1 MAERRFSLCRFLR
14 RKKKKEGP
22 GTAPAQ
28 QPEEVEQPQPLQED
42 PGRDRTQEQDRARG
56 HFHRAAQAVLKS
68 VGIRRPKTKI
78 TPIQVVAQPDP
89 TPSELTA
96 KADSATSEDEAD
108 TDIAVVQCPPSAPGL
123 DIPGER
129 VVSVEEA
136 MKPERAMEQRPPRVP
151 KLAWL
156 KEGEEEGPGAAPSQ
170 QPEEAQ
176 QSQSLQEGEWQSWAP
191 GLVATAR
198 WASCHPIPCG
208 QGQGKGGG
216 RRARG

>member
-42 PGRDRTQEQDRARG
+42 PGRDRTEEQDRARG
-56 HFHRAAQAVLKS
+56 HFRRAAQAVRKFL
-68 VGIRRPKTKI
+68 GIRRPKTRI
-78 TPIQVVAQPDP
+78 APSEVMAQPDP

-96 KADSATSEDEAD
+96 KADGATSEGEAG
-108 TDIAVVQCPPSAPGL
+108 TDIPAVQCLPSAPGL
-123 DIPGER
+123 DIAGER

-136 MKPERAMEQRPPRVP
+136 MKPERDTEQRPPRVP

-170 QPEEAQ
+170 QPEEAEQ
-176 QSQSLQEGEWQSWAP
+176 PQPLQEGEWQSWAP
-191 GLVATAR
+191 GLVAAAR